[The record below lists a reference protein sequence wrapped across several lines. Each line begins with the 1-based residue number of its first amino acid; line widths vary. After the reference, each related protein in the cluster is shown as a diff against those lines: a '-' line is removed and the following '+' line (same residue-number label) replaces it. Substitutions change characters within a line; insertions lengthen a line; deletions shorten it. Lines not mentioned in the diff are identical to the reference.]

1 MAKTFNAKLTDNT
14 DKEDVSKGREAF
26 VMKLRL
32 SETRLIQIIRSI
44 EFGEIEGLKI
54 ENGQPS
60 YYRSARKTCKLL

>member
-1 MAKTFNAKLTDNT
+1 MKTASARSAGNT
-14 DKEDVSKGREAF
+14 DKEDEKKVREAF

-32 SETRLIQIIRSI
+32 SETKLIQIIRSI

-54 ENGQPS
+54 ENGQPV